1 MKKRIVNVVVALIL
15 IKPWYAL
22 AELDLSIPP
31 EDTVLAMSDPDFSD
45 TTHRVPT
52 YSLNSAQQSNFTV
65 GSGRASP
72 IVLIAV
78 AAVIAFVVVNNSDRE
93 K

>member
-1 MKKRIVNVVVALIL
+1 MLIRRKNYL
-15 IKPWYAL
+15 LATLKINIRGLSHEKADSKCCCGFNSYKPWYAL
-22 AELDLSIPP
+22 AELDLSILP

-65 GSGRASP
+65 GSGRAYQ
-72 IVLIAV
+72 
-78 AAVIAFVVVNNSDRE
+78 
-93 K
+93 